1 MDEKVTSDPRLVALA
16 QLGLMGSPP
25 EERFDRIT
33 RAARDLFGVPIAEI
47 HLLSDTTLY
56 TKSPQY
62 PGVPTTY
69 EREGTFCDATL
80 RKGGTLVLPD
90 LQDDPE
96 FAGFPV
102 VAEDPHL
109 RFYAGRPLSVQ
120 EGQRVGTLCL
130 LDFAPRELTP
140 DELELLDE
148 FGRWVEL
155 ELQDTVDHD
164 RAAEIQAKLSPEP
177 VASGNGYSLAGLRI
191 PFYRLAGDFYSW
203 RVGSEFIDFTVADVM
218 GKGAGAAILAASVR
232 SAFQAR
238 AGGPPA
244 AVIAAVNKQVLDDF
258 AATESFA
265 TLFHGRLDPATGR
278 FEFVDAG
285 HGLTVILRADGQTE
299 RLTSLGLPVGIAADG
314 GWTAQVMELRPGD
327 AIVSV
332 TDGLLDLY
340 DGTLQSLTTAGDL
353 VRESSTTEEYFAA
366 VRRLAKTSRV
376 RDDITV
382 LVVRRD

>member
-1 MDEKVTSDPRLVALA
+1 MDEKITSDPRLMALA

-47 HLLSDTTLY
+47 HLLNDTTLY

-69 EREGTFCDATL
+69 EREGTFCNATL
-80 RKGGTLVLPD
+80 RKGDTLVLPD
-90 LQDDPE
+90 LRDDPE
-96 FAGFPV
+96 FAEFPV

-109 RFYAGRPLSVQ
+109 RFYAGRPLTVQ
-120 EGQRVGTLCL
+120 EGQQVGTLCI
-130 LDFAPRELTP
+130 LDFAPRELTSN
-140 DELELLDE
+140 ELELLDE
-148 FGRWVEL
+148 FGHWVER

-164 RAAEIQAKLSPEP
+164 RAAEIQTKLAPGP
-177 VASGNGYSLAGLRI
+177 IAVGNGYSLVGLSL
-191 PFYRLAGDFYSW
+191 PFHRLAGDFYSW
-203 RVGSEFIDFTVADVM
+203 KVGTEFIDCTVADVM

-238 AGGPPA
+238 AGAPPA
-244 AVIAAVNKQVLDDF
+244 DVMAAVNEQLLDDF
-258 AATESFA
+258 AATDSFA
-265 TLFHGRLDPATGR
+265 TLFHGRLEQATGR

-285 HGLTVILRADGQTE
+285 HGLTVVLRADGDTE
-299 RLTSLGLPVGIAADG
+299 RLTSLGLPIGIAADG
-314 GWTAQVMELRPGD
+314 GWIAQVVDLRPGD
-327 AIVSV
+327 TIVSI

-340 DGTLQSLTTAGDL
+340 DGTLQSLTTATDL
-353 VRESSTTEEYFAA
+353 VRESTTEEYFAT
-366 VRRLAKTSRV
+366 VRRLAKTGHV

-382 LVVRRD
+382 LVIRRD

>member
-1 MDEKVTSDPRLVALA
+1 MDEKVTSDPRLVVLA

-47 HLLSDTTLY
+47 HLLNDTTLY

-62 PGVPTTY
+62 PGAPATY

-80 RKGGTLVLPD
+80 RKGDTLVLPD
-90 LQDDPE
+90 LQNDPE
-96 FAGFPV
+96 FAGFPA
-102 VAEDPHL
+102 VAGDPHL
-109 RFYAGRPLSVQ
+109 RFYAGRPLTVH
-120 EGQRVGTLCL
+120 EGQQVGTLCL

-148 FGRWVEL
+148 LGHWVEL

-164 RAAEIQAKLSPEP
+164 RAAEIQTKLSPEP
-177 VASGNGYSLAGLRI
+177 VASGNGYLLAGLRI

-244 AVIAAVNKQVLDDF
+244 AVVAAVNEQVLNDF

-265 TLFHGRLDPATGR
+265 TLFHGRLEPATGR

-299 RLTSLGLPVGIAADG
+299 RLTSLGFPVGIAADG
-314 GWTAQVMELRPGD
+314 GWVAQVMELQPGD

-332 TDGLLDLY
+332 TDGLLDLH
-340 DGTLQSLTTAGDL
+340 DGSLQSLTTAGDL
-353 VRESSTTEEYFAA
+353 VRASSTTEEYFTA
-366 VRRLAKTSRV
+366 VRTLAKTSRV

-382 LVVRRD
+382 LVIRRD